1 MCLTNHPDRVAGTR
15 KMIATEKFKII
26 SKIHAVLMDEQAR
39 TLYDETESMIK
50 KTSFTITN
58 IQLNRAVAKYAGE

>member
-1 MCLTNHPDRVAGTR
+1 MCLTDHPDRVAGTR

-26 SKIHAVLMDEQAR
+26 SKIYAVLMDDQAR
-39 TLYDETESMIK
+39 TLYDETDSMI
-50 KTSFTITN
+50 KTSFTVTN